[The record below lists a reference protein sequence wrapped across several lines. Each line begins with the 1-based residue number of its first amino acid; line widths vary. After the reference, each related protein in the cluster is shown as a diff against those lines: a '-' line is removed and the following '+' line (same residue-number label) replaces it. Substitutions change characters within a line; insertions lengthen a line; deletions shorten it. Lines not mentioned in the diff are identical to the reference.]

1 MGNTGKRIKLRT
13 LLIGG
18 IITLFFLVL
27 IGKVFWIQVVDANTW
42 KEHALTLIDR
52 TKTISAKRGTITDR
66 NGDVLATD
74 APAYTV
80 AVNPELI
87 NEKGIEDEVVE
98 GLHNLLGK
106 DEAGLREDVT
116 STKDDGE
123 LRIYRE
129 VRSEGY
135 KISQELKDQVE
146 EFREELDEEY
156 GAKDAIILMET
167 TKRFYPEN
175 NLASHVLG
183 YLNKEDDPVYGL
195 ELYYDEKL
203 KGQDGKM
210 VYQADRKGV
219 EINNSTVD
227 YTPAVNGKNL
237 TLTLDDTIQ
246 FYIEEAMKK
255 AVDQYDPIS
264 MTVIAADPNTMEILG
279 MANMP
284 NYNPNTYWESEQEN
298 FYNHAIQSIYEPGS
312 TFKIV
317 TLAGAVE
324 EKLFNPNATYESGS
338 ITVGGRTIS
347 DVSRNWGTITYLDGV
362 KRSSNVAF
370 VNLGYKMLG
379 GEKLRSY
386 IDKFG
391 FGVKTGIDLPN
402 ESASPIREL
411 HYAAD
416 IAAASY
422 GHGLVQVT
430 PLQQVAAVSAIANGG
445 KLMVPHLVK
454 EITDPNTGEVEKV
467 KPKVVRQAISES
479 TSKTVSGYLEQV
491 VADQEK
497 GSGRFAYIDGY
508 RVAGKTGTAIKI
520 VNGQYDHTKAV
531 VSFIGYAPADNPKIA
546 MIVVIDQPNDPTV
559 GGGTAAAPVFKEI
572 MSKSLTYLGVPKET
586 ASADDT
592 DESEV
597 VSKKTPDLTG
607 KSGKEARSLLLD
619 QGIAY
624 ETLGKGSEVVKQY
637 PESGTALQPG
647 QRVYLLTEDSDTM
660 EVPDLTGESLRDALE
675 VLTLLKVGVKVE
687 GEGFVSEQK
696 VEVSGEQRTVVLT
709 LKSAKEIVT
718 GETGED
724 VLSSEEAED
733 VNNTEANTEDQ
744 ESAETT
750 VTEPADI
757 NELDGTTAEERGDN

>member
-1 MGNTGKRIKLRT
+1 MGKTGKRIKLRT

-27 IGKVFWIQVVDANTW
+27 IGKVFWIQVVDADTW
-42 KEHALTLIDR
+42 KKHALELIDR
-52 TKTISAKRGTITDR
+52 TKIISAKRGTITDR
-66 NGDVLATD
+66 NGDILAKD

-80 AVNPELI
+80 AVNPKLI
-87 NEKGIEDEVVE
+87 AEKEIEDEVVK

-106 DEAGLREDVT
+106 DEAGLREDIT

-135 KISQELKDQVE
+135 KISQELKDQVD
-146 EFREELDEEY
+146 EFREKLDEEY
-156 GAKDAIILMET
+156 GAKDAIVLMEA

-219 EINNSTVD
+219 EINNSTVE
-227 YTPAVNGKNL
+227 YTPTVNGKNL
-237 TLTLDDTIQ
+237 KLTLDDTIQ

-284 NYNPNTYWESEQEN
+284 NYNPNTYWESEQED

-338 ITVGGRTIS
+338 VTVGGRTIS
-347 DVSRNWGTITYLDGV
+347 DVSRSWGTITYLDGV

-445 KLMVPHLVK
+445 KLLVPHLVK

-467 KPKVVRQAISES
+467 EPKVVRQAISAS
-479 TSKTVSGYLEQV
+479 TSKTVSTYLEQV
-491 VADQEK
+491 VADREK
-497 GSGRFAYIDGY
+497 GSGRKAYIDGY
-508 RVAGKTGTAIKI
+508 RVAGKTGTAIKY
-520 VNGQYDHTKAV
+520 VNGKYDHSKAV
-531 VSFIGYAPADNPKIA
+531 VSFIGFAPADNPKIA

-586 ASADDT
+586 ASKDDT
-592 DESEV
+592 DKSTV
-597 VSKKTPDLTG
+597 VSKKAPDLVG
-607 KSGKEARSLLLD
+607 KSGKEARSQLLD

-624 ETLGKGSEVVKQY
+624 ETLGKGSEVIKQY

-675 VLTLLKVGVKVE
+675 VLTLIKVGVKVE

-696 VEVSGEQRTVVLT
+696 VEVSGEQRTVILR
-709 LKSAKEIVT
+709 LKSAKETVT

-724 VLSSEEAED
+724 VLSSEEAEGL
-733 VNNTEANTEDQ
+733 NKTNAGTENKEPA
-744 ESAETT
+744 ES
-750 VTEPADI
+750 TEPEI
-757 NELDGTTAEERGDN
+757 SGTTAEERGDN

>member
-1 MGNTGKRIKLRT
+1 MGKTGKRIKLRT

-27 IGKVFWIQVVDANTW
+27 IGKVFWIQVVDAKTW
-42 KEHALTLIDR
+42 QEHAALLIDR
-52 TKTISAKRGTITDR
+52 KEDIPAERGTITDR
-66 NGDVLATD
+66 NGNVLAAD

-80 AVNPELI
+80 IVNPEVI
-87 NEKGIEDEVVE
+87 QEKGIEDVVIS
-98 GLHNLLGK
+98 GLHELLGK
-106 DEAGLREDVT
+106 DEAGLRADVRA
-116 STKDDGE
+116 KRENGKY
-123 LRIYRE
+123 RPYRE

-135 KISQELKDQVE
+135 KIDQELKDKVD
-146 EFREELDEEY
+146 EFIKQLEKEY
-156 GAKDAIILMET
+156 KAPTAVYTIDQS
-167 TKRFYPEN
+167 KRFYPEN

-183 YLNKEDDPVYGL
+183 YLNKEGEPVYGL
-195 ELYYDEKL
+195 ELYYNDQL
-203 KGQDGKM
+203 KGTNGKLL
-210 VYQADRKGV
+210 YQADRKGL
-219 EINNSTVD
+219 ELNSSNTS
-227 YTPAVNGKNL
+227 YTPPVNGKNL
-237 TLTLDDTIQ
+237 KLTLDDTIQ

-255 AVDQYDPIS
+255 TVEKYDPIS

-284 NYNPNTYWESEQEN
+284 NYNPNSYWESEPKN
-298 FYNHAIQSIYEPGS
+298 FFNHATQSIYEPGS

-338 ITVGGRTIS
+338 VTVGGRTIS
-347 DVSRNWGTITYLDGV
+347 DVSRNWGTLTYLDGV

-411 HYAAD
+411 HYASD

-454 EITDPNTGEVEKV
+454 EIKDPNNGEVETIE
-467 KPKVVRQAISES
+467 PKVVRQVISET

-497 GSGRFAYIDGY
+497 GSGRYAYIDGY

-520 VNGQYDHTKAV
+520 VNGKYDHTKAV

-572 MSKSLTYLGVPKET
+572 MSKSLTYLGVPKEV
-586 ASADDT
+586 AS
-592 DESEV
+592 ESPTNKTEV
-597 VSKKTPDLTG
+597 IRKKAPDLVG
-607 KSGKEARSLLLD
+607 KSGKEARALLLD

-624 ETLGKGSEVVKQY
+624 ETLGKGSKVIKQY
-637 PESGTALQPG
+637 PESGVALTPG
-647 QRVYLLTEDSDTM
+647 QRVYLLTEESDTM
-660 EVPDLTGESLRDALE
+660 EVPDLKGESLRDALE
-675 VLTLLKVGVKVE
+675 VLTLLRVGVRTE

-709 LKSAKEIVT
+709 LKTAKETVT
-718 GETGED
+718 GEPDED
-724 VLSSEEAED
+724 VPASDGTESSD
-733 VNNTEANTEDQ
+733 NNADTG
-744 ESAETT
+744 
-750 VTEPADI
+750 VTKPDKIADI

>member
-27 IGKVFWIQVVDANTW
+27 IGKVFWIQVVDADTW
-42 KEHALTLIDR
+42 KKHALELIDR

-66 NGDVLATD
+66 NGDILAKD

-80 AVNPELI
+80 AVNPKLI
-87 NEKGIEDEVVE
+87 AEKEIEDEVVK

-106 DEAGLREDVT
+106 DEAGLRKDVT
-116 STKDDGE
+116 STTDEGE
-123 LRIYRE
+123 LRVHRE

-146 EFREELDEEY
+146 EFREKLDKEY
-156 GAKDAIILMET
+156 GAKDAIILTEES
-167 TKRFYPEN
+167 KRFYPEN

-219 EINNSTVD
+219 EINNSTVE

-237 TLTLDDTIQ
+237 TLTIDDTIQ

-255 AVDQYDPIS
+255 AVDQYNPIS

-284 NYNPNTYWESEQEN
+284 NYNPNTYWESEPKD

-338 ITVGGRTIS
+338 VTVGGFTIS

-411 HYAAD
+411 HFASE

-454 EITDPNTGEVEKV
+454 EITDPNTGEVEKIE
-467 KPKVVRQAISES
+467 PEVVRQAISES

-520 VNGQYDHTKAV
+520 VNGDYDHTKAV
-531 VSFIGYAPADNPKIA
+531 VSFIGFAPADNPKIA
-546 MIVVIDQPNDPTV
+546 MIIVIDQPNDPSV

-586 ASADDT
+586 ASKDDT
-592 DESEV
+592 DKSKV
-597 VSKKTPDLTG
+597 VSKKAPDLVG
-607 KSGKEARSLLLD
+607 KSGKEARSQLLD

-675 VLTLLKVGVKVE
+675 VLTLIKVGVKVE

-709 LKSAKEIVT
+709 LKSAKETVT

-733 VNNTEANTEDQ
+733 VNKTEASTENE
-744 ESAETT
+744 ESAEKT
-750 VTEPADI
+750 VTEIADI
-757 NELDGTTAEERGDN
+757 NELEGTTAEERGDN